1 MELLVFASSGAERPA
16 EEYRLEDPERVVLGR
31 GPQSPVPLDGPAV
44 SREHLT
50 LEVRGGALW
59 ATDVSSNGS
68 YFNGR
73 ALTPGAPQLIGPSDE
88 LRVGEHLLRF
98 RVVADEPP
106 PTEETP
112 APQPPQQDAPP
123 AATPKIPAAAPT
135 AGSGGLLSGITF
147 TEWLA
152 LIVLLA
158 VGGLIA
164 VWWLR

>member
-1 MELLVFASSGAERPA
+1 MELLILASLGADGPP

-59 ATDVSSNGS
+59 GTDVSSNGS

-73 ALTPGAPQLIGPSDE
+73 TLTPGAPQLIGPSDE
-88 LRVGEHLLRF
+88 VRVGEHLLRF
-98 RVVADEPP
+98 RVID
-106 PTEETP
+106 
-112 APQPPQQDAPP
+112 DAPP
-123 AATPKIPAAAPT
+123 PPDPTPAAEEKTQLQAPAAAPPPMPPAPT
-135 AGSGGLLSGITF
+135 AGGLLSGVTF
-147 TEWLA
+147 MEWAALA
-152 LIVLLA
+152 VVLL

>member
-1 MELLVFASSGAERPA
+1 MELLVIASLGAEGPP
-16 EEYRLEDPERVVLGR
+16 EEYRLEDPDRVVLGR

-73 ALTPGAPQLIGPSDE
+73 TLTPGAPQLIGPSDE
-88 LRVGEHLLRF
+88 VRVGEHLLRF
-98 RVVADEPP
+98 RVIADEPP
-106 PTEETP
+106 PEEKPAEQSEKPSQP
-112 APQPPQQDAPP
+112 APAPP
-123 AATPKIPAAAPT
+123 PPPER
-135 AGSGGLLSGITF
+135 GGLLSGITF

-152 LIVLLA
+152 LGVLLA

>member
-1 MELLVFASSGAERPA
+1 MELLVFASLGAEGPP

-73 ALTPGAPQLIGPSDE
+73 TLMPGAPQLVGPSDE
-88 LRVGEHLLRF
+88 VRVGEHLLRF
-98 RVVADEPP
+98 RVIGDEPP
-106 PTEETP
+106 PEQKPTQQQAAPSPPTAEP
-112 APQPPQQDAPP
+112 PPPQP
-123 AATPKIPAAAPT
+123 
-135 AGSGGLLSGITF
+135 GGLLSGITF

-152 LIVLLA
+152 LGVLLA